1 VWQDWADCRLRA
13 TGAMTFMVGL
23 CVVCL
28 DCLPTYETARL
39 RMIGGASILVLS
51 ATSKIGMPMFSP
63 ILLITCCLILTWQGS
78 KIDQIIRAGGYPNG
92 ATVSCFPDWPAN
104 NAITTKNPFDIWTI
118 LQGSPYNQEL
128 FPCLDLFWQR
138 AKKKISACF
147 GSYKCQPA
155 S

>member
-1 VWQDWADCRLRA
+1 MWQDWADCRLRA

-28 DCLPTYETARL
+28 DCQPTYEIARL
-39 RMIGGASILVLS
+39 RLIGGGEYFGV
-51 ATSKIGMPMFSP
+51 IGYQQDRVPMFSP
-63 ILLITCCLILTWQGS
+63 ILLITCCLILTWLGS

-92 ATVSCFPDWPAN
+92 ATVSCFPDWSAD
-104 NAITTKNPFDIWTI
+104 NAITIKNPFDIWTI
-118 LQGSPYNQEL
+118 LQESPYNQEL

-147 GSYKCQPA
+147 GSYKCPPA